1 MEIWEVVA
9 RECIRDVATTYNSNG
24 DAGRFE
30 PLMEVFAEDSVMEL
44 PDRTY
49 TGKAEI
55 SGIFTGARTKLT
67 GATPSY
73 VRHFGATHK
82 IELVDEQ
89 NATGRLYF
97 LVITRIGLD
106 HWGRYVDR
114 YKLVDGKWRIHHR
127 KVIID
132 GTTDGSVMIG

>member
-1 MEIWEVVA
+1 MELWEVVA
-9 RECIRDVATTYNSNG
+9 RESIRDVVTSYNSNG

-30 PLMEVFAEDSVMEL
+30 PLLEVFADVSVMEL

-49 TGKAEI
+49 SGKAEI
-55 SGIFTGARTKLT
+55 SLIFTGAREKLT
-67 GATPSY
+67 GAVPSY

-82 IELVDEQ
+82 IEIVDEQ

-97 LVITRIGLD
+97 AVITRIGLD

-114 YKLVDGKWRIHHR
+114 YKVVDGTWRIAHR

-132 GTTDGSVMIG
+132 GAQPDSVMT

>member
-1 MEIWEVVA
+1 MEIWEVIA
-9 RECIRDVATTYNSNG
+9 RECIRDLVTTYNSNG
-24 DAGRFE
+24 DAGRFV
-30 PLMEVFAEDSVMEL
+30 PLMEVFADDSVMEL

-55 SGIFTGARTKLT
+55 SEIFTGARAKLT

-82 IELVDEQ
+82 IELIDPD
-89 NATGRLYF
+89 NATGRMYF
-97 LVITRIGLD
+97 AVVTRIGLD

-114 YKLVDGKWRIHHR
+114 YKLVDGTWRIHHR

-132 GTTDGSVMIG
+132 GTSDGSVMVG